1 MNNPLF
7 SIIVPVY
14 NVEPYI
20 ATCIESIL
28 CQSVTD
34 FELLLVDDE
43 STDDSGM
50 VCDEFA
56 SKDSRV
62 RVFHQ
67 DNSGVSC
74 ARNLGIEKAQG
85 KYICFVDPDD
95 WIEASFLYVIN
106 KQIGDCDILVI
117 GFDFDYEDGS
127 TMHVSIGDLEARQ
140 VCDKEECMLRLKF
153 NATGH
158 NIFGYIWNKVFKA
171 DIIKTNKI
179 SFLKDVKFGEDEFF
193 TLACCLCAHSLK
205 IIPIPIYHY
214 RQRPGSLVH
223 QADTLLSV
231 KHKYPELLRLI
242 PFMQTK
248 ALRKIC
254 HKWAYHILQDIAK
267 KSNPFFYLYY
277 HAKAF
282 AYKWKYL

>member
-1 MNNPLF
+1 M
-7 SIIVPVY
+7 
-14 NVEPYI
+14 
-20 ATCIESIL
+20 
-28 CQSVTD
+28 
-34 FELLLVDDE
+34 
-43 STDDSGM
+43 
-50 VCDEFA
+50 
-56 SKDSRV
+56 
-62 RVFHQ
+62 FHQ

-95 WIEASFLYVIN
+95 WIEASFLDVIN

-193 TLACCLCAHSLK
+193 TLAYCLCAHSLK
-205 IIPIPIYHY
+205 IISTSVYHY
-214 RQRPGSLVH
+214 RQRPGSLTS
-223 QADTLLSV
+223 QAETLLAF
-231 KHKYPELLRLI
+231 KCKYLELLRWI

-248 ALRKIC
+248 ALRRIS
-254 HKWAYHILQDIAK
+254 HEWVYHTLQDIAK
-267 KSNPFFYLYY
+267 KNTPLFYLYY

-282 AYKWKYL
+282 AYKRKYLRKGML

>member
-34 FELLLVDDE
+34 FELLLVDDG

-95 WIEASFLYVIN
+95 WI
-106 KQIGDCDILVI
+106 
-117 GFDFDYEDGS
+117 
-127 TMHVSIGDLEARQ
+127 EARQ

>member
-1 MNNPLF
+1 
-7 SIIVPVY
+7 
-14 NVEPYI
+14 
-20 ATCIESIL
+20 
-28 CQSVTD
+28 
-34 FELLLVDDE
+34 
-43 STDDSGM
+43 
-50 VCDEFA
+50 
-56 SKDSRV
+56 
-62 RVFHQ
+62 
-67 DNSGVSC
+67 
-74 ARNLGIEKAQG
+74 
-85 KYICFVDPDD
+85 
-95 WIEASFLYVIN
+95 
-106 KQIGDCDILVI
+106 
-117 GFDFDYEDGS
+117 
-127 TMHVSIGDLEARQ
+127 MHVSICDLEARQ

>member
-1 MNNPLF
+1 MI
-7 SIIVPVY
+7 SVIVPVY
-14 NVEPYI
+14 GVEKYLPK
-20 ATCIESIL
+20 CIES
-28 CQSVTD
+28 
-34 FELLLVDDE
+34 LVKQTFKDIEIVLIDDG
-43 STDDSGM
+43 SPDSCGKI
-50 VCDEFA
+50 CDEYA
-56 SKDSRV
+56 ENYEQLV
-62 RVFHQ
+62 VIHQ
-67 DNSGVSC
+67 VNQGVSA
-74 ARNLGIEKAQG
+74 ARNAGLKIAKGE
-85 KYICFVDPDD
+85 YIGFVDPDD